1 MRDVVAGTTT
11 LVSVN
16 TAGSASGNGNS
27 FGPVWSPD
35 GTKVAF
41 SSFVSDLDPLDTD
54 TGLDVFVR
62 DVVAGTTTLVS
73 INTAGTASGNS
84 NSFGFGPV
92 WSPDGTKIAFTSS
105 ASDLDPLDTDAGLDV
120 FVRDVV
126 AGTTTLVSVNT
137 AGTASGNG
145 SSSGPVWS
153 PDGTKVAFFSD
164 ASDLDPLDTDSLGDV
179 FVRDVVA
186 GTTTLVSVNAAGSAS
201 GNGDSSGPVWSP
213 DGTKVAFFS
222 VASDLDPLDTDS
234 LEDVFVRGVVAG
246 TTTLVSVNAAGTAS
260 GNGFS
265 FGPVVWSPDGTKVA
279 FISVASDLD
288 PLDTDTGQDVFVRF
302 LTGTGIW
309 SATEPAM
316 AGVEFTLTGPVGPIM
331 QTSNAAGEFWF
342 EDLPPGTYTVTET
355 VPAGYVSTTGDTAV
369 MTIGPGEEAVAF
381 AGQAMLDPGQF
392 ETVNP
397 DLFFGNQLIP

>member
-16 TAGSASGNGNS
+16 AAGTASGNGDS
-27 FGPVWSPD
+27 SGPVWSPD

-41 SSFVSDLDPLDTD
+41 SSD
-54 TGLDVFVR
+54 
-62 DVVAGTTTLVS
+62 
-73 INTAGTASGNS
+73 
-84 NSFGFGPV
+84 
-92 WSPDGTKIAFTSS
+92 
-105 ASDLDPLDTDAGLDV
+105 ASDLDPLDTDSLGDV

-126 AGTTTLVSVNT
+126 AGTTTLVSVNA

-145 SSSGPVWS
+145 DSSGPVWS

-186 GTTTLVSVNAAGSAS
+186 GTTTLVSVNTAGTAS
-201 GNGDSSGPVWSP
+201 GNGSSFGQVWSP
-213 DGTKVAFFS
+213 DGTKVAFSS

-234 LEDVFVRGVVAG
+234 LG
-246 TTTLVSVNAAGTAS
+246 
-260 GNGFS
+260 
-265 FGPVVWSPDGTKVA
+265 
-279 FISVASDLD
+279 
-288 PLDTDTGQDVFVRF
+288 DVFVRF

-355 VPAGYVSTTGDTAV
+355 VPAGYVSTTGDMV
-369 MTIGPGEEAVAF
+369 VVTIGPGEEAVAF

>member
-1 MRDVVAGTTT
+1 MAGVEFTLTGPVGPIMQTSNAAGEFWFEDLPPGTYTVTETVPAGYASTTGDTVMVTIGPGEEAVAFPGQAMLDPGQFETVNPDLFFGNARLGSVHGYKFEDGFANGVVDGG

-16 TAGSASGNGNS
+16 TAGSASGNSSS
-27 FGPVWSPD
+27 FSPVWSPD

-41 SSFVSDLDPLDTD
+41 RSF
-54 TGLDVFVR
+54 
-62 DVVAGTTTLVS
+62 
-73 INTAGTASGNS
+73 
-84 NSFGFGPV
+84 
-92 WSPDGTKIAFTSS
+92 
-105 ASDLDPLDTDAGLDV
+105 
-120 FVRDVV
+120 
-126 AGTTTLVSVNT
+126 
-137 AGTASGNG
+137 
-145 SSSGPVWS
+145 
-153 PDGTKVAFFSD
+153 
-164 ASDLDPLDTDSLGDV
+164 ASDLDPLDTDSLD
-179 FVRDVVA
+179 
-186 GTTTLVSVNAAGSAS
+186 
-201 GNGDSSGPVWSP
+201 
-213 DGTKVAFFS
+213 
-222 VASDLDPLDTDS
+222 
-234 LEDVFVRGVVAG
+234 DVFVRGVVAG

-279 FISVASDLD
+279 FFSGASDLD

-355 VPAGYVSTTGDTAV
+355 VPAGYVSTTGDMV
-369 MTIGPGEEAVAF
+369 VVTIGPGEEAVAF